1 MYTQGIP
8 KYILHIHIYFSISE
22 LKFRKRGE
30 KKKRKEKGKEN
41 YIFRYTSNYVKAV
54 GSFVPAKPFYFN
66 LS

>member
-1 MYTQGIP
+1 MSLNLGREE
-8 KYILHIHIYFSISE
+8 K
-22 LKFRKRGE
+22 